1 MKRVFTIILTL
12 AIVLSLCACGG
23 SSTEETQGNS
33 VAGFQIGFARE
44 SIMPKTPVGMP
55 GFANAEHRISTGYTD
70 ILYAS
75 CLAFSEGEDTVLMY
89 SVDTIYMDAATTQ
102 KLREQISAKTGV
114 PQGNIMISGT
124 HTHTGPYYSSEPYYT
139 DVFLPAFIKAAEDA
153 IADRASATMY
163 GTKTLVEGISFVRH
177 YISRDG
183 KYLDSGEASQNPAL
197 LAGHARETDPEMILV
212 KIDREGDKKDITLI
226 NWQCHPCFSYESTTL
241 LSADFIASL
250 RTDVETQTGT
260 EVIYFSGAGGDLG
273 GGTKMPNEPA
283 INDVNQF
290 GSFLAEKAV
299 AALGGTLTKIEG
311 SGVKIANE
319 QFEYATNRAG
329 IERLEDA
336 QKVKDFAEQ
345 KGSYESAE
353 VNNYA
358 KELGFASARECNT
371 IVSNAQR
378 PEKEAFE
385 INALYLGGL
394 AFVTAP
400 YEMYATNGQ
409 FIKENSPFEYTVVAT
424 QANGYLSYF
433 PVKEAY
439 EGGVEIYEIA
449 IAKFVSGIAEDTAN
463 RFVELLKGLQ

>member
-1 MKRVFTIILTL
+1 MKRVFAIIITF
-12 AIVLSLCACGG
+12 AIAFGLCACGG
-23 SSTEETQGNS
+23 STSDETQGAS
-33 VAGFQIGFARE
+33 AAGFQIGFARE

-70 ILYAS
+70 ILYTS
-75 CLAFSEGEDTVLMY
+75 CLAFSEGEDIILMY
-89 SVDTIYMDAATTQ
+89 SVDTIYMDASTTQ

-124 HTHTGPYYSSEPYYT
+124 HTHTGPNYYADPYYT

-183 KYLDSGEASQNPAL
+183 KYLDSGGAGQNPAL

-260 EVIYFSGAGGDLG
+260 QVIYFSGAGGDLG
-273 GGTKMPNEPA
+273 ADTKMPNETA
-283 INDVNQF
+283 IRDVTQF
-290 GSFLAEKAV
+290 GSLLAEKAV
-299 AALGGTLTKIEG
+299 AALSGTMAEIAG
-311 SGVKIANE
+311 SGIKTSQE

-329 IERLEDA
+329 IERVEDA

-345 KGSYESAE
+345 QGSYESAE

-358 KELGFASARECNT
+358 IELGFDSARQCAT

-385 INALYLGGL
+385 LNALYLGGL

-409 FIKENSPFEYTVVAT
+409 FIKENSPFEFTMIAT

-439 EGGVEIYEIA
+439 EGGSAIYEIA
-449 IAKFVSGIAEDTAN
+449 TAKFVSGIAEDTTN
-463 RFVELLKGLQ
+463 QFVTLLKGLQ